1 MAKESKKAYKIAVLI
16 ISVIVIA
23 AITFIAGRPLLRFAS
38 NSEAFHEFVDS
49 HGIWGRLFFMLTVIC
64 QVILALIPGEP
75 FEIAAGYAFGTVEGT
90 LLCLIG
96 CTLGSMLVFF
106 GVRKFGKKVVLL
118 FFPEEKL
125 ARLKFLKNDKK
136 RTLLFLIIFM
146 IPGTPKDL
154 LSYFAGL
161 TDINTV
167 QWLIICSLGRIP
179 AIITSTVGGDA
190 IGEKNY
196 VFAGAVFA
204 LTLIISGLGLLIYNK
219 ICDRKNEER
228 KR

>member
-1 MAKESKKAYKIAVLI
+1 MAKESKNTYKIAVLI

-23 AITFIAGRPLLRFAS
+23 AITFIAGRPLVRFAS
-38 NSEAFHEFVDS
+38 DPEAFRSFVDS

-106 GVRKFGKKVVLL
+106 GVRKFGIKAVRV

-136 RTLLFLIIFM
+136 RTLLFLIVFM

-161 TDINTV
+161 TDINTA

-179 AIITSTVGGDA
+179 SIITSTVGGDA

-196 VFAGAVFA
+196 IFAGVIFA

-219 ICDRKNEER
+219 ICDRKNGER